1 MQIFYN
7 LPFILMGNLEDW
19 NVEAQIAI
27 FFNEIIVFSF
37 LFWLAIISPVPNY
50 YNFSTELLSVLGFR
64 LERAPASLQE
74 QEVIFLI

>member
-1 MQIFYN
+1 
-7 LPFILMGNLEDW
+7 MGNLEDW

-27 FFNEIIVFSF
+27 FFFKVIILF
-37 LFWLAIISPVPNY
+37 LFWPLFAPVRDY
-50 YNFSTELLSVLGFR
+50 YNLSTELLSVLGFR